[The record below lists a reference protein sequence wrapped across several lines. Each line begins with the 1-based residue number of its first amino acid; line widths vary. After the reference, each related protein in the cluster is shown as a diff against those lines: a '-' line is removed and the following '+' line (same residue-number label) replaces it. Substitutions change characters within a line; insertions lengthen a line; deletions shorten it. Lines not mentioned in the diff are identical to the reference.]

1 MSLIKSITTIGNFTI
16 LSRILGF
23 IRDLLMAS
31 YIGAGPV
38 MDALAIAMK
47 IPSFLRRLFAE
58 GAFNAAF
65 IPLFA
70 GTLST
75 SGKEEAQTYA
85 EEIMSFLVAV
95 LVVLI
100 IIVEIFMPSLMGVLA
115 YGFRTTP
122 ERLEM
127 VISFT
132 RITFPYILFIS
143 LTALYSGI
151 LNSLDRFAAAS
162 SSPAAGNIFLVGS
175 LVIFGSNLNV
185 GYIVAW
191 AILLS
196 GLIQFIWVLF
206 PTRHNH
212 VKLRLLRPSIT
223 PRVKKFLNRMI
234 PGAIGS
240 GVVQINLFIGTL
252 IASFLPVGGISYL
265 YYADRLNQLPLS
277 VIGTAISTALLPLM
291 SRQLRRGDMNAA
303 KHNQN
308 RSLEFGLLLVV
319 PSTIALIISAEPF
332 IKVLFERGEFT
343 SQVAHQTAL
352 TLMGY
357 ACGLPAYIL
366 IKIFA
371 TSFFAREDT
380 KTPVYVAGIS
390 VLVDIVL
397 SIALFFPL
405 KHIGIALATAGA
417 SWVNALLLGYLL
429 KKRGLLEIDV
439 HLKRFFP
446 RLMIASLFTG
456 GVIYMT
462 VEATRSLVDGNLFE
476 RILSL
481 ILIIGAGLLVFFGII
496 LASKAVRMK
505 DLDKNPPSHPDPLV

>member
-1 MSLIKSITTIGNFTI
+1 MSLIRSITTIGNFTI

-75 SGKEEAQTYA
+75 NGKEEAQTYA
-85 EEIMSFLVAV
+85 EEIMSFLITI
-95 LVVLI
+95 LVGLI
-100 IIVEIFMPSLMGVLA
+100 IIVEIFMPSLMSVLA

-151 LNSLDRFAAAS
+151 LNSLDRFAAAA
-162 SSPAAGNIFLVGS
+162 SSPAAGNIFLVGT
-175 LVIFGSNLNV
+175 LAIFGSHANI
-185 GYIVAW
+185 GYIVAC

-196 GLIQFIWVLF
+196 GIIQFLWVFF
-206 PTRHNH
+206 PTRRNQI
-212 VKLRLLRPSIT
+212 KLRLLRPRIT

-291 SRQLRRGDMNAA
+291 SRQLRKGDINAA
-303 KHNQN
+303 VHNQN
-308 RSLEFGLLLVV
+308 RSLEFGLLLVI
-319 PSTIALIISAEPF
+319 PATIALIISAEPF

-380 KTPVYVAGIS
+380 KTPVLIAAICV
-390 VLVDIVL
+390 VVDIIL
-397 SIALFFPL
+397 SILLFFPL
-405 KHIGIALATAGA
+405 KHVGIALATAGA
-417 SWVNALLLGYLL
+417 SWVNALLLGFLL
-429 KKRGLLEIDV
+429 KKRNLLEIDAQ
-439 HLKRFFP
+439 LKRFLP
-446 RLMIASLFTG
+446 RLMMASILTG
-456 GVIYMT
+456 VAVYIT
-462 VEATRSLVDGNLFE
+462 VQATQSMVEGELFE
-476 RILSL
+476 RIIALCL
-481 ILIIGAGLLVFFGII
+481 IVGIGLIVFFSII
-496 LASKAVRMK
+496 FASKAIRMK
-505 DLDKNPPSHPDPLV
+505 ELEKKPVKHPDPLP